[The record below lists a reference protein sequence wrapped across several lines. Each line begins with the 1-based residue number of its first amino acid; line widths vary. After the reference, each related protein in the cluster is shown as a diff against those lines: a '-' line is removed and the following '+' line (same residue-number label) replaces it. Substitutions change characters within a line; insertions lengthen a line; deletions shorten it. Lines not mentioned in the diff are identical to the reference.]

1 MMIICTYE
9 EKKALIERL
18 NADNGCVGCPVFN
31 QCNQYESCEE
41 ALESGITWNYMNIKN
56 KV

>member
-1 MMIICTYE
+1 MIICTYE